1 MGGEGQT
8 GLVAC
13 FAVLYSA
20 TMGWLLA
27 AAPMAL
33 VVFALVHFIKY
44 RSGNFI
50 WIYIIIFLG
59 PIGALVYIIVE
70 VLPGLRATHA
80 LSGKVAKKKRIQY
93 LEAVI
98 QDNPSSGNYEELAE
112 LYREQGDCVRAR
124 DCFNRAIDSRTNHA
138 DPFYGRALC
147 ALEMKDTNAAIADL
161 ERTIALDRSHDYF
174 RAMGLLAHCYA
185 LNSDFQRAEALFR
198 EALRTSTLSETQY
211 NYAELLAAEGRPQE
225 ARELVAKI
233 LSKRATLSG
242 AMRREHESWF
252 KRATALH
259 KRLEAQAAMGSAGR

>member
-1 MGGEGQT
+1 
-8 GLVAC
+8 
-13 FAVLYSA
+13 
-20 TMGWLLA
+20 
-27 AAPMAL
+27 MAL
-33 VVFALVHFIKY
+33 VVFALVHFVKY

-50 WIYIIIFLG
+50 WLYVIIFLG

-112 LYREQGDCVRAR
+112 LYREQGNFARAR
-124 DCFNRAIDSRTNHA
+124 ECFDRAIGSRTTHA

-147 ALEMKDTNAAIADL
+147 ALEMKDTSAAIADL
-161 ERTIALDRSHDYF
+161 EKTIALDREHDYF

-185 LNSDFQRAEALFR
+185 LNNDFARAEALFR

-211 NYAELLAAEGRPQE
+211 NYAELLAAEGRTAE
-225 ARELVAKI
+225 ARDLVTKI

-242 AMRREHESWF
+242 AMRREHETWF
-252 KRATALH
+252 KRASALQ
-259 KRLEAQAAMGSAGR
+259 KRLQAQPAMGSAAR

>member
-1 MGGEGQT
+1 M
-8 GLVAC
+8 
-13 FAVLYSA
+13 S
-20 TMGWLLA
+20 
-27 AAPMAL
+27 L

-50 WIYIIIFLG
+50 WLYIIIFLG

-80 LSGKVAKKKRIQY
+80 LSGKGAKAKRIQY

-98 QDNPSSGNYEELAE
+98 QDNPSSGNHEELAE
-112 LYREQGDCVRAR
+112 LYREQGNFRRAR
-124 DCFNRAIDSRTNHA
+124 ECFDHAIDNRTHHP

-147 ALEMKDTNAAIADL
+147 ALEMKDVDSAIRDL
-161 ERTIALDRSHDYF
+161 EKTVAIDREHDYF

-185 LNSDFQRAEALFR
+185 LRGDFQRADVLFG

-211 NYAELLAAEGRPQE
+211 NYAELLAAEGRPDE
-225 ARELVAKI
+225 ARQLIAKI

-242 AMRREHESWF
+242 VMRREHEPWF
-252 KRATALH
+252 KRAAALQ
-259 KRLEAQAAMGSAGR
+259 KRLEGQPAVGSAAR